1 MDNLAIPATDITP
14 TIDFNADTHVLKL
27 SGESYPENAM
37 RFFEPVVAWLK
48 EFLNAGNDRSITV
61 SFHLTMFNSSTAKIL
76 MDIIYE
82 LNEGAPSEELVTVI
96 WIYDEVNDLIEEF
109 GMDLQEDFPALT
121 VVLKPISQ

>member
-14 TIDFNADTHVLKL
+14 TIDFNAETGVLKL

-37 RFFEPVVAWLK
+37 RFFEPVLAWLS
-48 EFLNAGNDRSITV
+48 EFLDAGSERLISV

-82 LNEGAPSEELVTVI
+82 LNEAAPSEELITVI
-96 WIYDEVNDLIEEF
+96 WIYHEINDLIEEF
-109 GMDLQEDFPALT
+109 GMDLQEDFPDVT
-121 VVLKPISQ
+121 VVLKPISE

>member
-37 RFFEPVVAWLK
+37 RFFEPVVAWIK